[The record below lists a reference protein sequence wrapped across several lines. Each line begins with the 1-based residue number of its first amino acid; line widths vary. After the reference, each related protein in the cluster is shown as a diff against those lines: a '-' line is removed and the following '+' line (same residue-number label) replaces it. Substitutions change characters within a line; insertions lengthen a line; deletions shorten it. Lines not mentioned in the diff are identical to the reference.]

1 MPILAS
7 PPSDNLLDSP
17 PPLTPPPTLAEVLA
31 VVTDFFQKGTLSI
44 ELNEASENLF
54 AKQNDLLDKA
64 VIVKNAMVEADRAK
78 LVFANASSA
87 DKAAAGVALLEKENV
102 VILAEADV
110 RNADAE
116 LVKLSK
122 LRKNLLEKRFF
133 EVVAIK
139 KLVGIEEF
147 SIQDR
152 IVSSYKLE
160 YGKKLEL
167 ELDKLS
173 EIITNRKSLPI
184 QEVIGKAIFEGV
196 NSGLTLDRLVRN
208 VLTINDT
215 TAKFLDLVKNN
226 SKDTL

>member
-1 MPILAS
+1 MPLLAS
-7 PPSDNLLDSP
+7 PPSDNLLASP